1 MRMIPMIIQIQATTH
16 ILMTSGYN
24 RCLKYSRWIMSDVL
38 YEGRSQ
44 RDWFISRCQF
54 GWCRNQVWYGGI
66 QWRSGLCYLLIWIEA
81 GSLEVESTQ
90 SYRTNS
96 AQTVPQQVYATP
108 LHFTIMQCK
117 LYQYVYTRMSIH
129 YLLRT
134 GSRSSR
140 GGMMEDGALTAE

>member
-1 MRMIPMIIQIQATTH
+1 MREEARGTDSFLDVSLVDAGIKYDMVAFSDEADYAIYW
-16 ILMTSGYN
+16 SE
-24 RCLKYSRWIMSDVL
+24 LK
-38 YEGRSQ
+38 
-44 RDWFISRCQF
+44 
-54 GWCRNQVWYGGI
+54 
-66 QWRSGLCYLLIWIEA
+66 
-81 GSLEVESTQ
+81 LEVWKSNLHE

-96 AQTVPQQVYATP
+96 AQTVPQQVYATA